1 MESSNL
7 TLPNSIKF
15 CEYFN
20 EVGLIDYDN
29 VNTFLNIYSDVVRT
43 SQNKDE
49 NDFLKIALFT
59 YMKLISEDDKTL
71 FDFIKRTLIAYNNHQ
86 LISRYKVLKELK
98 SLFYFRL
105 RNIFNFFF
113 FKLILKINKVKSQ
126 KLQTKIN
133 YQYKSYNQ
141 KKINPILKKQ
151 FFQNLD
157 MDNFD
162 ILETEKNEF
171 QKKNC

>member
-1 MESSNL
+1 MESSIL
-7 TLPNSIKF
+7 TLSNSVKF

-20 EVGLIDYDN
+20 EIGLIDYDN

-86 LISRYKVLKELK
+86 LIS
-98 SLFYFRL
+98 SFS
-105 RNIFNFFF
+105 FFF
-113 FKLILKINKVKSQ
+113 FSNFIFYLFPFLLKVFLPYFHNFVDEFLDDI
-126 KLQTKIN
+126 
-133 YQYKSYNQ
+133 SY
-141 KKINPILKKQ
+141 L
-151 FFQNLD
+151 
-157 MDNFD
+157 MFD
-162 ILETEKNEF
+162 
-171 QKKNC
+171 

>member
-1 MESSNL
+1 MESSIL
-7 TLPNSIKF
+7 TLPNSVKF

-20 EVGLIDYDN
+20 EIGLIDYDN

-113 FKLILKINKVKSQ
+113 FKLILKINKGKSQ
-126 KLQTKIN
+126 KSKSKIN
-133 YQYKSYNQ
+133 YQNKQNCQ
-141 KKINPILKKQ
+141 KKINSIIKNQ
-151 FFQNLD
+151 IFQNFD
-157 MDNFD
+157 MDNLD
-162 ILETEKNEF
+162 TILIFLK
-171 QKKNC
+171 QKKTN